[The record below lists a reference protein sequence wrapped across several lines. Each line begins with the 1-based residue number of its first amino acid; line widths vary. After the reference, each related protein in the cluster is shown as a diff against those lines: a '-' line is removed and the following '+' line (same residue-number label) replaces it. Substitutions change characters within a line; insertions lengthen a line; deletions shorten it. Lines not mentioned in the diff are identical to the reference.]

1 MRGCLPLL
9 KKCLLEEGKLPNVNG
24 SKKKRIFWE
33 ELMAE
38 KAGLFSSQ
46 RKFFM

>member
-9 KKCLLEEGKLPNVNG
+9 KNVHEKKENYRMQMEV
-24 SKKKRIFWE
+24 KKRIFWE